1 MSQFESLMKNVEKV
15 RSLQN
20 LPEPERA
27 RAITDFISGLSID
40 EVRAY
45 SEYCNYCRRGERKCS
60 PDKGKIIGFEYTP
73 INQEYSY
80 QMAFLGNIQYVVTQA
95 NSYPLAKRKVIME
108 FIEHCYATKE
118 DHIGSI
124 YDLYKPSDPIA
135 IPDLTGE
142 ILDKIRPSFET
153 WNNAYMYF
161 KANFE
166 SLRAA
171 TTAMFGTRPT
181 QESRVYVHGV
191 FDKQSLEDY
200 RINHAENIKDILY
213 TAEVGQETILD
224 PYRDLRNSCI
234 VYHPGDPEVE
244 ELLRNKDASSQMQ
257 EKVMLNK
264 IRNGNNNYVSAEDMA
279 VIAKYKKSIAQLDT
293 LEQTDSVL
301 EMKENLRKKIEES
314 LNVSNGQVVTRITDM
329 STGRVKDMVVDR
341 VDLGLV

>member
-1 MSQFESLMKNVEKV
+1 MSQFESLMANVERV
-15 RSLQN
+15 RSLHH
-20 LPEPERA
+20 LPEQERSQ
-27 RAITDFISGLSID
+27 AISDFISGLSID

-45 SEYCNYCRRGERKCS
+45 SEYSNYCRRGERRCS
-60 PDKGKIIGFEYTP
+60 ADKGKIVGFEYTP

-80 QMAFLGNIQYVVTQA
+80 QMAFLGNIHYVVTQA
-95 NSYPLAKRKVIME
+95 NNYPKNKEAIME

-118 DHIGSI
+118 DHVGSI
-124 YDLYKPSDPIA
+124 YDLYKPSDPVI

-153 WNNAYMYF
+153 WNNAYLYF
-161 KANFE
+161 KAHFE

-224 PYRDLRNSCI
+224 PYRDLRNSCV

-244 ELLRNKDASSQMQ
+244 DLLRNKDASSKMQ
-257 EKVMLNK
+257 ENAMLNK
-264 IRNGNNNYVSAEDMA
+264 IKKGNNNYVNTEDMA
-279 VIAKYKKSIAQLDT
+279 IIAKYKKSISQLDT

-314 LNVSNGQVVTRITDM
+314 LKVDNGQVVTRITNM
-329 STGRVKDMVVDR
+329 STGQVGDMVVDR
-341 VDLGLV
+341 ADLGLI